1 MEQHSLQSLSSK
13 ALQALTEDFSALF
26 SKENLTALQEKLP
39 FTLLTKPVET
49 VSEPKPL
56 DSLFSHI
63 HFGKNADKGESYV
76 YDFQPVTAN
85 SIFPKPQKG
94 IEGRWQDLQRAF
106 ISALDRIPQ
115 EFKKDHYRYLAHFDS
130 GMQGY

>member
-13 ALQALTEDFSALF
+13 VLQALTEDFSAVF

-56 DSLFSHI
+56 DCLFPHI

-85 SIFPKPQKG
+85 SIFPKPQKDS
-94 IEGRWQDLQRAF
+94 EGRWQDFMVTVLLLIQP
-106 ISALDRIPQ
+106 SASVYRI
-115 EFKKDHYRYLAHFDS
+115 RWWR
-130 GMQGY
+130 